1 MSMTKNDIRIIPDST
16 LESKRIYANFA
27 VVSKSPFDFSI
38 QFCNV
43 SPISDIQKVEKN
55 GFIHSAPVVA
65 EIALPKEM
73 IPGLIEAL
81 TSQLHE
87 NKREDDI
94 ELKGLKF

>member
-1 MSMTKNDIRIIPDST
+1 MPKHDIRIIPDST

-43 SPISDIQKVEKN
+43 SPISDIQKVEKD
-55 GFIHSAPVVA
+55 GFVHYAPVVV

-81 TSQLHE
+81 ASQLNEHQ
-87 NKREDDI
+87 REDDI
-94 ELKGLKF
+94 ELKGL

>member
-1 MSMTKNDIRIIPDST
+1 MPKHEIKIMPDRN

-43 SPISDIQKVEKN
+43 SPISDINQLEKN
-55 GFIHSAPVVA
+55 EFVHYAPIVA
-65 EIALPKEM
+65 EIAIPKEV

-81 TSQLHE
+81 TSQLME
-87 NKREDDI
+87 NKRADDI
-94 ELKGLKF
+94 EISG